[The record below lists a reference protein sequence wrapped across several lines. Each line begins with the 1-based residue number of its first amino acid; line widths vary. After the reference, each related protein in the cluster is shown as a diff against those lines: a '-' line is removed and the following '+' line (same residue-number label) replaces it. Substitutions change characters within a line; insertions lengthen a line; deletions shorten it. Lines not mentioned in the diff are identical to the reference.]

1 MGQSISGTSKEV
13 TPPVYFPKRDTT
25 NHMEIDQGFLG
36 QLRKEIVSMAPSILV
51 YAVASWFVSRQVNKF
66 LGEMN
71 GNTSGKSK
79 IGMRKSLS
87 EKLKNP
93 SIEYMEFNNHEYSLF
108 DSVTS
113 YEDIDATFSDVGGL
127 DEEIDAIVDN
137 VLTPMRLY
145 HKFGTTD
152 IAPSGLLLH
161 GKPGTGKTLIARAI
175 AKECQ
180 ASFIYIQS
188 SDIFD
193 KFLGE
198 SEKRVTAIFSLAD
211 KLAPSIIF
219 IDELE
224 TCLAKRGAGIN
235 SDLTN
240 NVLGRFLSAWDGLV
254 ERTKPVVVLGAT
266 NRPEQLDPAVLRRLP
281 IKLATKVPDL
291 LGRVSIIQK
300 LFKNEL
306 PLEDVTFEEIAAS
319 TEGYTGSDLK
329 ELQRVA
335 GIQRLKR
342 ILNTIPD
349 GPPRHAASTLP
360 KSNPKEFETTPIN
373 KSDII
378 YALRKTA
385 SNDATINSLN
395 AASNRQFDSI
405 SALSSLVSAI
415 ASSSKKSKSKSKKST
430 DELEEE
436 VVVSDA

>member
-1 MGQSISGTSKEV
+1 MGQASSGKEV
-13 TPPVYFPKRDTT
+13 EPANYFPKRQAANEGD
-25 NHMEIDQGFLG
+25 NGILG
-36 QLRKEIVSMAPSILV
+36 QVRKEIVSMAPSLIL
-51 YAVASWFVSRQVNKF
+51 YAVASWFVANQVNKI
-66 LGEMN
+66 LGEMS
-71 GNTSGKSK
+71 GSTAGKSK
-79 IGMRKSLS
+79 IGLRKALS

-93 SIEYMEFNNHEYSLF
+93 KVEYMEFNNHEYSLF

-113 YEDIDATFSDVGGL
+113 YEEIDSSFSDVGGL
-127 DEEIDAIVDN
+127 DEEIDTIIDN
-137 VLTPMRLY
+137 VLTPMKLY
-145 HKFGTTD
+145 QKFGTTD

-180 ASFIYIQS
+180 AAFIYIQS

-224 TCLAKRGAGIN
+224 TCLAKRGGGLN

-291 LGRVSIIQK
+291 GGRFVILQK

-306 PLEDVTFEEIAAS
+306 PLEGVTFEEIAAS
-319 TEGYTGSDLK
+319 TDGYSGSDLK
-329 ELQRVA
+329 EVLRVA

-342 ILNTIPD
+342 VLATIPD
-349 GPPRHAASTLP
+349 EPPRHAASTLP
-360 KSNPKEFETTPIN
+360 KSTPKEFSTPIIR
-373 KSDII
+373 SDVE

-385 SNDATINSLN
+385 SNDDIINHLKSTSNSHFDGMASL
-395 AASNRQFDSI
+395 
-405 SALSSLVSAI
+405 I
-415 ASSSKKSKSKSKKST
+415 ASLSNITSKDSKKSKSKSKKSP
-430 DELEEE
+430 EEDDGA
-436 VVVSDA
+436 VVSDA

>member
-1 MGQSISGTSKEV
+1 MGQSESGVSKEV
-13 TPPVYFPKRDTT
+13 TAPVYFPKRDVA
-25 NHMEIDQGFLG
+25 NQMDQGFLG
-36 QLRKEIVSMAPSILV
+36 QLRKEIVQMAPSILI
-51 YAVASWFVSRQVNKF
+51 YAVASWFVTRQVNKF
-66 LGEMN
+66 LGEIN

-79 IGMRKSLS
+79 IGLRKSLS

-137 VLTPMRLY
+137 ILTPLRLY

-175 AKECQ
+175 AKECR

-211 KLAPSIIF
+211 KLAPSIVF

-224 TCLAKRGAGIN
+224 TCLAKRSNSLN

-291 LGRVSIIQK
+291 LGRVSILQK
-300 LFKNEL
+300 LFKDEL
-306 PLEDVTFEEIAAS
+306 PLEDVTFEQIAAD

-342 ILNTIPD
+342 ILNTIPE

-360 KSNPKEFETTPIN
+360 KSNPKEFETTPMN

-378 YALRKTA
+378 YAIRKTA
-385 SNDATINSLN
+385 SNDATINFLN
-395 AASNRQFDSI
+395 SSSTRHSDGISI
-405 SALSSLVSAI
+405 LSSLVSAMENN
-415 ASSSKKSKSKSKKST
+415 SKSKRPKSKSKKNT
-430 DELEEE
+430 DELGEEA
-436 VVVSDA
+436 VSDAQ